1 MMTTLPITYRLAT
14 DTDGPAIGKLFAAAE
29 YADLGVDWH
38 RADVTNGWLVA
49 DDQGEIVG
57 AIQLCV
63 GQPYGFIGDCVVL
76 PSRRARDANGRGQF
90 GRPGAIILTLFAL
103 ALKALA
109 DSGTQVIFG
118 ITDKPAMKRLLLRY
132 GGMSL
137 GPTEL
142 FARLS
147 Q

>member
-1 MMTTLPITYRLAT
+1 MAKPVYRLAQT
-14 DTDGPAIGKLFAAAE
+14 DDGPAIGKLFAAAE

-38 RADVTNGWLVA
+38 RADVARSWLVA

-57 AIQLCV
+57 AIQLCA
-63 GQPYGFIGDCVVL
+63 GQPYGFLGDCVVL
-76 PSRRARDANGRGQF
+76 PDRRARDEQGDGRFGAPGQ
-90 GRPGAIILTLFAL
+90 IMLTLYAV
-103 ALKALA
+103 ALKDLA
-109 DSGTQVIFG
+109 DSGTQVIYG

-137 GPTEL
+137 GSTEL

-147 Q
+147 R

>member
-1 MMTTLPITYRLAT
+1 MAKPVYRLAQT
-14 DTDGPAIGKLFAAAE
+14 DDGPAIGKLFAAAE

-38 RADVTNGWLVA
+38 RADVARGWLVA

-63 GQPYGFIGDCVVL
+63 GQPYGFLGDCVVL
-76 PSRRARDANGRGQF
+76 PRARARDDHGNGRVGNV
-90 GRPGAIILTLFAL
+90 GMIALTLYAL

-142 FARLS
+142 FARLC

>member
-1 MMTTLPITYRLAT
+1 MTYRLAT
-14 DTDGPAIGKLFAAAE
+14 EQDGPAIGKLFAAAE
-29 YADLGVDWH
+29 YNDLGVDWYA
-38 RADVTNGWLVA
+38 ADVTNGWLVA
-49 DDQGEIVG
+49 DQEGEIVG
-57 AIQLCV
+57 AIQICA
-63 GQPYGFIGDCVVL
+63 GQPYGFLGDCVVL
-76 PSRRARDANGRGQF
+76 PDHRARDERGNGRFGAPGQ
-90 GRPGAIILTLFAL
+90 IMLTLYAV

-147 Q
+147 G